1 MTHPPIRTPA
11 GAAGNGSPRSDTVR
25 VRYAPSPTGYPHVG
39 GVRTALYNWLFARH
53 HSGKFILRLEDT
65 DLSRSTEESARAMLE
80 GLRWVGLDWDEGPD
94 IGGPYGPYRQTQ
106 RRALY
111 EAYAKRL
118 LEAGRAY
125 PCYCTPEE
133 LQARRREAL
142 QRGEAPKYDRHC
154 LHLTD
159 AERRR
164 LEAEGR
170 PKALRFLMDDTGETV
185 VHDLVRGE
193 VRFENALLDDFVI
206 IKSDGLP
213 TYNFAVVVDDL
224 EMRITHVIRGDEHLS
239 NTPRQIQVYRALG
252 AEPPA
257 FAHLSILLAPDRSKL
272 SKRHGAQSIDAF
284 REMGYLPE
292 AVVNYLALLGWGYDA
307 EQQIFSIEELIE
319 KFSLDRVSKNP
330 AIFDIQKLEWMN
342 GYYLRRLSLD
352 ELARRSRPFLEKAQ
366 LADLITREGGAG
378 ERRLMRA
385 LELSQSRLRTL
396 ADVPAWVGYYFQD
409 EFDYDE
415 AAARKHLL
423 RPHVPALLEQVASA
437 LEGIEPFEESGL
449 EAYFMRLK
457 EQSGMKLGDILQP
470 VRVAVTG
477 KDVSPGMFEVL
488 ALVGRERSVARLRRA
503 ATWARQRMEGAP
515 AS

>member
-1 MTHPPIRTPA
+1 MTS
-11 GAAGNGSPRSDTVR
+11 GSTQRSDAVR

-53 HSGKFILRLEDT
+53 HGGKFILRLEDT

-94 IGGPYGPYRQTQ
+94 VGGPYGPYRQTERRELYQ
-106 RRALY
+106 R
-111 EAYAKRL
+111 YAARL
-118 LEAGRAY
+118 VEAGRAY

-133 LQARRREAL
+133 LQARRQEAL
-142 QRGEAPKYDRHC
+142 RRGEAPKYDRRC

-170 PKALRFLMDDTGETV
+170 PRALRFRIDDQGETV

-193 VRFENALLDDFVI
+193 VRFDNALLDDFVI

-239 NTPRQIQVYRALG
+239 NTPRQLQVYRALG
-252 AEPPA
+252 AQPPA

-272 SKRHGAQSIDAF
+272 SKRHGAQSVDAF
-284 REMGYLPE
+284 REMGFLPE
-292 AVVNYLALLGWGYDA
+292 ALVNYLALLGWGYDA
-307 EQQIFSIEELIE
+307 EQQIFSVEELIE
-319 KFSLDRVSKNP
+319 KFSLERVSKNP

-342 GYYLRRLSLD
+342 GYYLRRLSVD
-352 ELARRSRPFLEKAQ
+352 ELAARSRPFLEKAQ
-366 LADLITREGGAG
+366 LAGRIDAQGEEGR
-378 ERRLMRA
+378 RRLLRA

-396 ADVPAWVGYYFQD
+396 ADVPAWVAYYFQD
-409 EFDYDE
+409 DFAYDE
-415 AAARKHLL
+415 GAARRHLL
-423 RPHVPALLEQVASA
+423 RAGVPELLERVAA
-437 LEGIEPFEESGL
+437 DLEGLEPFDEPAL
-449 EAYFMRLK
+449 EAYFTRLRDETGLK
-457 EQSGMKLGDILQP
+457 MGDVLQP

-488 ALVGRERSVARLRRA
+488 ALVGRGAAVARLRRA
-503 ATWARQRMEGAP
+503 AAWARQRLAGAP
-515 AS
+515 VR

>member
-1 MTHPPIRTPA
+1 
-11 GAAGNGSPRSDTVR
+11 
-25 VRYAPSPTGYPHVG
+25 
-39 GVRTALYNWLFARH
+39 
-53 HSGKFILRLEDT
+53 RLEDT
-65 DLSRSTEESARAMLE
+65 DLARSTEQSARAMID

-106 RRALY
+106 RRHLY
-111 EAYAKRL
+111 EEYARRL
-118 LEAGRAY
+118 IEAGRAY

-133 LQARRREAL
+133 LKARRQQAL
-142 QRGEAPKYDRHC
+142 AQGEAPKYDRHC
-154 LHLTD
+154 LHLTG

-170 PKALRFLMDDTGETV
+170 PKALRFRIDDEGETV

-213 TYNFAVVVDDL
+213 TYNYAVVVDDL

-239 NTPRQIQVYRALG
+239 NTPRQVQVYRALG

-272 SKRHGAQSIDAF
+272 SKRHGAQSVDAF

-292 AVVNYLALLGWGYDA
+292 AIVNYLALLGWGYDA
-307 EQQIFSIEELIE
+307 EQQIFSVHDLIE

-342 GYYLRRLSLD
+342 GYYLRQLPLG
-352 ELARRSRPFLEKAQ
+352 ELARRSRPFLEKAGVAARVQ
-366 LADLITREGGAG
+366 REGEAG
-378 ERRLMRA
+378 EKRLARA

-396 ADVPAWVGYYFQD
+396 ADVPAWVIYYFED
-409 EFDYDE
+409 EFEYDP

-423 RPHVPALLEQVASA
+423 RPGVPELLENVACG
-437 LEGIEPFEESGL
+437 LQGLQPFNEEML
-449 EAYFMRLK
+449 NAYFTRFKDERGLR
-457 EQSGMKLGDILQP
+457 LGDVLQP

-477 KDVSPGMFEVL
+477 KDVSPGMYEVL
-488 ALVGRERSVARLRRA
+488 ALVGREGSVARLRRA
-503 ATWARQRMEGAP
+503 ARWVRERQASAPAELQAQEGARG
-515 AS
+515 

>member
-1 MTHPPIRTPA
+1 MNPTRA
-11 GAAGNGSPRSDTVR
+11 ERSDTVR

-39 GVRTALYNWLFARH
+39 GIRTALYNWLFARH
-53 HSGKFILRLEDT
+53 HGGKFILRLEDT
-65 DLSRSTEESARAMLE
+65 DQSRSTEESARAMLE

-94 IGGPYGPYRQTQ
+94 IGGPYGPYRQTE
-106 RRALY
+106 RREIY
-111 EAYAKRL
+111 HRYAARL
-118 LEAGRAY
+118 VEAGRAY

-133 LQARRREAL
+133 LKARRQEAL
-142 QRGEAPKYDRHC
+142 ERGEAPKYDRRC
-154 LHLTD
+154 LYLTD

-170 PKALRFLMDDTGETV
+170 PKALRFRMDDTGETV

-239 NTPRQIQVYRALG
+239 NTPRQVQVYRALG

-272 SKRHGAQSIDAF
+272 SKRHGAQSVDAF

-292 AVVNYLALLGWGYDA
+292 AIINYLALLGWGYDA
-307 EQQIFSIEELIE
+307 EQQIFTIEELIE
-319 KFSLDRVSKNP
+319 KFSLERVSKNP
-330 AIFDIQKLEWMN
+330 AIFDIQKMEWMN
-342 GYYLRRLSLD
+342 GYYLRQLPLE
-352 ELARRSRPFLEKAQ
+352 ELAARARPFLEKAG
-366 LADLITREGGAG
+366 LTALIEREADVGR
-378 ERRLMRA
+378 RRLMRA

-396 ADVPAWVGYYFQD
+396 ADVPEWVRYYFED
-409 EFDYDE
+409 VVDYDE
-415 AAARKHLL
+415 RAARKHLL
-423 RPHVPALLEQVASA
+423 KPGVPELLERVAA
-437 LEGIEPFEESGL
+437 GLEGLEPFDEPTL
-449 EAYFMRLK
+449 EAYFTALRDETGLK
-457 EQSGMKLGDILQP
+457 MGDVLQP

-488 ALVGRERSVARLRRA
+488 ALVGKGAATRRLRKAAAWARERLAGVS
-503 ATWARQRMEGAP
+503 